1 MPLTTYTSGQV
12 LTASSLNANF
22 SFAATSGLTLIK
34 SQTIGTTV
42 SSVTVTDAFSSTYD
56 QYEIMVSG
64 GASSATCNLQL
75 TLGVAAA
82 NYYAAKWG
90 NDYVAS
96 NFFDNS
102 QNNTAFINCGIGT
115 TLGLDTSIQIKE
127 PFAARRT
134 VMTFKFTSPVTSQET
149 QAGGAFVNDTTS
161 YTAFTL
167 TASTGTLTG
176 GTIRVY
182 GYQNS

>member
-1 MPLTTYTSGQV
+1 LQV
-12 LTASSLNANF
+12 YNGSAWDTAGG
-22 SFAATSGLTLIK
+22 GLTLVK
-34 SQTIGTTV
+34 AQTIGTTV

-64 GASSATCNLQL
+64 GAASATCNIQL
-75 TLGVAAA
+75 TLGAAA
-82 NYYAAKWG
+82 SNYYAAKWG

-134 VMTFKFTSPVTSQET
+134 IMTFKFTSPVTSQET
-149 QAGGAFVNDTTS
+149 QAGGAFINDTTS

-167 TASTGTLTG
+167 TPSTGTFTG